1 MKRIVSLMVIGL
13 FSISMSFAESNP
25 ELIEEIGEKVQID
38 LSAITLDQ
46 YEQDFVKVEFKIYD
60 GLIQIV
66 NIKASQPEL
75 RDMIISELEAI
86 KVKNPYSETKVY
98 NFNFTF
104 KTK

>member
-1 MKRIVSLMVIGL
+1 MKRIVVLIVMGL
-13 FSISMSFAESNP
+13 FSISMSFAESDP
-25 ELIEEIGEKVQID
+25 ELIEEISEKVQID

-75 RDMIISELEAI
+75 KKLIISELKEI
-86 KVKNPYSETKVY
+86 HVKNPYSESEVY

-104 KTK
+104 KKK